1 MLSSGGS
8 LRFKDFLSIRRAI
21 PMGKL
26 QAFVMLLGMDF
37 KGLWVCRKVCFELGL
52 VFLFDFADG
61 AIFAWS

>member
-8 LRFKDFLSIRRAI
+8 LRFKDLLSIRRAI

-37 KGLWVCRKVCFELGL
+37 KGL
-52 VFLFDFADG
+52 
-61 AIFAWS
+61 